1 MADDAKLVGPD
12 ELDILTMLGEDQSTP
27 QDTAEDQP
35 EAPVSP
41 EVLHEPLSGTVTMQ
55 FETKRFA
62 LQALLEKASR
72 VVPAKDIMPVLKNFL
87 IELTPEGVLRVMA
100 TDLELSI
107 LSSTEAVRAIVPGS
121 AVFPAKKLLTI
132 LREAD
137 EGEVE
142 VALADG
148 TARVIIANASW
159 QLRLPAGDDYPMLP
173 DTSDLQL
180 YPVDRVRFLAAV
192 QAVRYAAA
200 RESTRANLMMLDVT
214 AGKMTACDGVR
225 FQQAVLGEDFP
236 LSLQIPIGAV
246 DDLLTILRATE
257 LESVFVGESENFLVF
272 RVGTDVF
279 VANKLDAQFPDVEKI
294 MLRPALENK
303 YQLQVD
309 RQELI
314 DAVKRVRINADQ
326 ETSAIGIRIASG
338 RLVVV
343 SRDKYGNA
351 AEEELL
357 AGWDGADRLIVVNHV
372 FLSDMLT
379 MYDAASCQFRL
390 GTDTKSR
397 KSPVMLRDEESGTV
411 GIIQQ
416 LSAAL
421 LGYDQ

>member
-1 MADDAKLVGPD
+1 VPDKEVLV
-12 ELDILTMLGEDQSTP
+12 EEIDIMSMLGEGEKSEAD
-27 QDTAEDQP
+27 AEVAVP
-35 EAPVSP
+35 EEAVSP
-41 EVLHEPLSGTVTMQ
+41 EVLHQPLEGDVTMQ

-62 LQALLEKASR
+62 FQQLLEKAAR

-87 IELTPEGVLRVMA
+87 IELTAEGVLRVMA

-107 LSSTEAVRAIVPGS
+107 LSSTEAVRMVVPGS

-137 EGEVE
+137 EGDVE
-142 VALADG
+142 VALAGG
-148 TARVIIANASW
+148 TARIIIANASW

-173 DTSDLQL
+173 DTSNLQV

-192 QAVRYAAA
+192 QAVRGAAA
-200 RESTRANLMMLDVT
+200 RESTRANLMMLDVSN
-214 AGKMTACDGVR
+214 GKMTACDGVR
-225 FQQAVLGEDFP
+225 FQQARLGEDFP

-246 DDLLTILRATE
+246 DDLLTILRSTE
-257 LESVFVGESENFLVF
+257 LEHVQIGESENFLVF

-294 MLRPALENK
+294 MLRPALENRFE
-303 YQLQVD
+303 LQVD

-314 DAVKRVRINADQ
+314 DAVKRVRINADT
-326 ETSAIGIRIASG
+326 ETSAIGLRISDG
-338 RLVVV
+338 HLTVV

-357 AGWDGADRLIVVNHV
+357 AGWSQGDRLIVVNHT

-397 KSPVMLRDEESGTV
+397 KSPVMLSDEESGTV